1 MAPNLSRLA
10 GPTRR
15 SLTFA
20 SGNSSREDVGVDFDF
35 NDDQKALRDA
45 VRDALAG
52 MVDAPGLLAM
62 AADGGRMPD
71 ELWTRIADLGWPGL
85 LVLEEHGGLGLG
97 LVDMTVVC
105 EEMGRVPLPGP
116 YFSSAVF
123 ATLAASRLGAEELL
137 ADLATGAKR
146 GTVAV
151 DELGTSGDP
160 FAAIKTRATKAGDGW
175 TLTGLKAT
183 VPDVATADWV
193 IVVAADDDG
202 LAAYL
207 VEGAAADSVPGMDPT
222 RDLGRLELSGSPA
235 RRLGPE
241 GDQTA
246 LLRRIVDDAS
256 VMLCAE
262 LVGSAEAAFEL
273 AAEYSKNRVQ
283 FGRPIG
289 TFQAVKHMAAEM
301 LQDLTLARVITH
313 YAAWC
318 SDVDDADRELA
329 AGMAKSWV
337 AEAAIHVTGTSIQV
351 HGGVGFTWECP
362 AHFYYKRAKATDL
375 VLGKQAW
382 QRARVAD
389 LLLGA

>member
-1 MAPNLSRLA
+1 
-10 GPTRR
+10 
-15 SLTFA
+15 
-20 SGNSSREDVGVDFDF
+20 VDFDF

-52 MVDAPGLLAM
+52 MVDAQALLAM
-62 AADGGRMPD
+62 AGDGGRMPD
-71 ELWTRIADLGWPGL
+71 ELWGRIADLGWPGL
-85 LVLEEHGGLGLG
+85 LVPEEFGGLGLG

-123 ATLAASRLGAEELL
+123 ATVAALRLGADELL
-137 ADLATGAKR
+137 ADLASGAKR

-151 DELGTSGDP
+151 DELAGAGDP
-160 FAAIKTRATKAGDGW
+160 LGAVTTRATRAGDGSM
-175 TLTGLKAT
+175 LDGLKPT
-183 VPDVATADWV
+183 VADGATADWV
-193 IVVAADDDG
+193 IVVARDDDG

-207 VEGAAADSVPGMDPT
+207 VEGADIEAVPGLDPT
-222 RDLGRLELSGSPA
+222 RQLGRLALAGTPA
-235 RRLGPE
+235 RRLGPA

-246 LLRRIVDDAS
+246 LLRRVLDDAS

-262 LVGSAEAAFEL
+262 LVGASEASFEL
-273 AAEYSKNRVQ
+273 AAEYSKSRVQ

-318 SDVDDADRELA
+318 SDVDAEDRELA

-337 AEAAIHVTGTSIQV
+337 AEAAITVTSTSIQV
-351 HGGVGFTWECP
+351 HGAVGFTWECP
-362 AHFYYKRAKATDL
+362 AHLYYKRAKASDL
-375 VLGKQAW
+375 ALGKQAW
-382 QRARVAD
+382 QRQRVAD
-389 LLLGA
+389 LVLGA

>member
-1 MAPNLSRLA
+1 LSRA
-10 GPTRR
+10 
-15 SLTFA
+15 
-20 SGNSSREDVGVDFDF
+20 EDVAVDFDF
-35 NDDQKALRDA
+35 NDDQKALREA
-45 VRDALAG
+45 VRDALVG
-52 MVDAPGLLAM
+52 MVDPAALLAM
-62 AADGGRMPD
+62 AGDGGRMPD
-71 ELWTRIADLGWPGL
+71 ELWARIAGLGWQGL
-85 LVLEEHGGLGLG
+85 LVPEEHGGLGLS

-123 ATLAASRLGAEELL
+123 ATNAAARLGATELL
-137 ADLATGAKR
+137 ADLASGAKR

-151 DELGTSGDP
+151 EEMAVAGDP
-160 FAAIKTRATKAGDGW
+160 LEAVRTTATPAGEGW
-175 TLTGLKAT
+175 TLDGLKPA
-183 VPDVATADWV
+183 VADAATADWV
-193 IVVAADDDG
+193 IVIARDGDG
-202 LAAYL
+202 LAGFL
-207 VEGAAADSVPGMDPT
+207 VERPGAEAVPGLDPT
-222 RDLGRLELSGSPA
+222 RQLGRLTLSGTPA
-235 RRLGPE
+235 RRLGPA

-246 LLRRIVDDAS
+246 LLRRIIDDAA

-262 LVGSAEAAFEL
+262 LVGASEAAFEL
-273 AAEYSKNRVQ
+273 AADYSKSRVQ

-289 TFQAVKHMAAEM
+289 TFQAIKHMAAEM

-318 SDVDDADRELA
+318 SDVDAEDREVA

-337 AEAAIHVTGTSIQV
+337 GEAAIAVTSTSIQV
-351 HGGVGFTWECP
+351 HGAVGFTWECP

-375 VLGKQAW
+375 MLGKQAY

>member
-1 MAPNLSRLA
+1 M
-10 GPTRR
+10 
-15 SLTFA
+15 
-20 SGNSSREDVGVDFDF
+20 DFDF
-35 NDDQKALRDA
+35 NDDQKALRDS

-52 MVDAPGLLAM
+52 MVDPATLLAM
-62 AADGGRMPD
+62 AGEGGRMPD
-71 ELWTRIADLGWPGL
+71 ELWRRIADLGWPGL
-85 LVLEEHGGLGLG
+85 LVPEAHGGLGLG

-123 ATLAASRLGAEELL
+123 ATLAAVRLGADELL
-137 ADLATGAKR
+137 ADLASGAKR

-160 FAAIKTRATKAGDGW
+160 LAAIRTRASAIGGGSA
-175 TLTGLKAT
+175 LTGLKPI
-183 VPDVATADWV
+183 VPDAASADWV

-207 VEGAAADSVPGMDPT
+207 VEQPSAQAVPGMDPT
-222 RDLGRLELSGSPA
+222 RELGRLELSATPA
-235 RRLGPE
+235 RRLGPA
-241 GDQTA
+241 GDQTG
-246 LLRRIVDDAS
+246 LLRRILEDAS

-262 LVGSAEAAFEL
+262 LVGAAEASFEL
-273 AAEYSKNRVQ
+273 AAEYSKQRVQ

-318 SDVDDADRELA
+318 SDVDAEDRELA
-329 AGMAKSWV
+329 ASMAKSWV
-337 AEAAIHVTGTSIQV
+337 AEAAIQVTGTSIQV
-351 HGGVGFTWECP
+351 HGAVGFTWECP

-389 LLLGA
+389 LILGPAVPA

>member
-1 MAPNLSRLA
+1 M
-10 GPTRR
+10 
-15 SLTFA
+15 
-20 SGNSSREDVGVDFDF
+20 DFDF

-45 VRDALAG
+45 VRDALSG
-52 MVDAPGLLAM
+52 MVDAASLLAM
-62 AADGGRMPD
+62 AGEGGRMPD
-71 ELWTRIADLGWPGL
+71 DLWARIADLGWPGL
-85 LVLEEHGGLGLG
+85 RVAEEHGGLGLG

-105 EEMGRVPLPGP
+105 EEMGKVPLPGP
-116 YFSSAVF
+116 YFSSSVF
-123 ATLAASRLGAEELL
+123 ATIAANRLGATELL
-137 ADLATGAKR
+137 ADLASGAKR
-146 GTVAV
+146 GAVAV
-151 DELGTSGDP
+151 EEMAVSGDP
-160 FAAIKTRATKAGDGW
+160 LEAIRTTASAAGDGW
-175 TLTGLKAT
+175 TLPGLKPT
-183 VPDVATADWV
+183 VVDGATADW
-193 IVVAADDDG
+193 IIAIARDGDG

-207 VEGAAADSVPGMDPT
+207 VEGVEVEAVPGMDPT
-222 RDLGRLELSGSPA
+222 RQLGRLSLDGTPA
-235 RRLGPE
+235 RRLGPD

-246 LLRRIVDDAS
+246 LLRRILDDAS

-262 LVGSAEAAFEL
+262 LVGAAEASFEL
-273 AAEYSKNRVQ
+273 ATEYSKSRVQ

-318 SDVDDADRELA
+318 SDVDDDERELA

-362 AHFYYKRAKATDL
+362 AHFYYTRAKATDL
-375 VLGKQAW
+375 VLGKQSY

-389 LLLGA
+389 LILGAVPG

>member
-1 MAPNLSRLA
+1 M
-10 GPTRR
+10 
-15 SLTFA
+15 
-20 SGNSSREDVGVDFDF
+20 DFDF
-35 NDDQKALRDA
+35 NDDQKALREA

-52 MVDAPGLLAM
+52 MVDTAALQAM
-62 AADGGRMPD
+62 AADNGLMPQD
-71 ELWTRIADLGWPGL
+71 LWGRIAELGWPGL
-85 LVLEEHGGLGLG
+85 LVPEEHGGLGLG

-123 ATLAASRLGAEELL
+123 ATTAALRLGAEDLL
-137 ADLATGAKR
+137 ADLASGAKR
-146 GTVAV
+146 GAVAV
-151 DELGTSGDP
+151 EEMAVAGDP
-160 FAAIKTRATKAGDGW
+160 LQAIGTTATNGGNGW
-175 TLTGLKAT
+175 TLDGLKPT
-183 VPDVATADWV
+183 VADGATADWI
-193 IVVAADDDG
+193 IVFAQDGDG
-202 LAAYL
+202 LAAFL
-207 VEGAAADSVPGMDPT
+207 VEGVEVEAVPGLDPT
-222 RDLGRLELSGSPA
+222 RQLGRLVLSGTPA
-235 RRLGPE
+235 RRLGPA

-246 LLRRIVDDAS
+246 LLRRIIDDAA

-262 LVGSAEAAFEL
+262 LVGASEAAFEL
-273 AAEYSKNRVQ
+273 AAEYSKSRVQ

-318 SDVDDADRELA
+318 SDVDDAEREVA

-375 VLGKQAW
+375 VLGKQSY
-382 QRARVAD
+382 QRQRVAD
-389 LLLGA
+389 LLLGAAS

>member
-1 MAPNLSRLA
+1 VR
-10 GPTRR
+10 
-15 SLTFA
+15 
-20 SGNSSREDVGVDFDF
+20 VDFDF

-45 VRDALAG
+45 VRDALADLVG
-52 MVDAPGLLAM
+52 AQALLAM

-85 LVLEEHGGLGLG
+85 LVPEEHGGLGLG

-116 YFSSAVF
+116 YFSSSVF
-123 ATLAASRLGAEELL
+123 ATTAAIRLGADELL
-137 ADLATGAKR
+137 ADLASGAQR
-146 GTVAV
+146 GSVAV

-160 FAAIKTRATKAGDGW
+160 LAVIKTRASKAGDGW
-175 TLTGLKAT
+175 TLDGLKAT
-183 VPDVATADWV
+183 VPDAATADWV
-193 IVVAADDDG
+193 IVVARDDDG

-207 VEGAAADSVPGMDPT
+207 VEGATAEAVPGMDPT
-222 RDLGRLELSGSPA
+222 RQLGRLELTGTPA
-235 RRLGPE
+235 RRLGPA
-241 GDQTA
+241 GDQTD
-246 LLRRIVDDAS
+246 LLRRIVDDAAI
-256 VMLCAE
+256 MLCAE
-262 LVGSAEAAFEL
+262 LVGASEASFEL
-273 AAEYSKNRVQ
+273 AAEYSKSRVQ

-318 SDVDDADRELA
+318 SDVDAEDRELSA
-329 AGMAKSWV
+329 SMAKSWV
-337 AEAAIHVTGTSIQV
+337 AEAAIHVTSTSIQV
-351 HGGVGFTWECP
+351 HGAVGFTWECP

-389 LLLGA
+389 LVLGAVPA